1 MSNKMQNYIHSVVNS
16 GMGFKR
22 LFWLLIYLF
31 PVYVSLGQ
39 TRSDSSNLAKL
50 LTSFSFRQFSGGVM
64 VIRGCI
70 ENIPD
75 SFNFVLDTGSG
86 GISLDS
92 STCAQYQI
100 LNRPTDTLI
109 KGIAGVRK
117 VSFAFDHTLRL
128 PGLTVPHLNFHINN
142 YEVLSSVYGEKIDGI
157 IGYSFFRRFIVEV
170 NFDSLRINVYQPGK
184 MAYPQHGYLLHPNFT
199 SIPIEDIRFRDDR
212 RNDFPFYIDSGAGL
226 CFLLSEQL
234 VADSAILKKK
244 RKPIVTQ
251 AEGMGGRLR
260 MRLTVIK
267 SLKLGP
273 YRFNKVPVFIYDD
286 VNNILNYP
294 AVGGMIGNDLLRRFN
309 VIYNYPLKEIHL
321 QPNSHFTDEFDYAYT
336 GLGIY
341 QIEDKVLVLDV
352 ITGSPAEKAGIRVN
366 DEIIGINNLI
376 HQHIQ
381 AYKNALQV
389 KNQRV
394 TIIILRE
401 GKLMEIKMKTGSI
414 L

>member
-1 MSNKMQNYIHSVVNS
+1 
-16 GMGFKR
+16 
-22 LFWLLIYLF
+22 
-31 PVYVSLGQ
+31 
-39 TRSDSSNLAKL
+39 
-50 LTSFSFRQFSGGVM
+50 
-64 VIRGCI
+64 
-70 ENIPD
+70 
-75 SFNFVLDTGSG
+75 
-86 GISLDS
+86 
-92 STCAQYQI
+92 
-100 LNRPTDTLI
+100 
-109 KGIAGVRK
+109 
-117 VSFAFDHTLRL
+117 
-128 PGLTVPHLNFHINN
+128 
-142 YEVLSSVYGEKIDGI
+142 
-157 IGYSFFRRFIVEV
+157 
-170 NFDSLRINVYQPGK
+170 
-184 MAYPQHGYLLHPNFT
+184 
-199 SIPIEDIRFRDDR
+199 
-212 RNDFPFYIDSGAGL
+212 
-226 CFLLSEQL
+226 
-234 VADSAILKKK
+234 
-244 RKPIVTQ
+244 
-251 AEGMGGRLR
+251 MGGRLR

-294 AVGGMIGNDLLRRFN
+294 AVGGVIGNDLLRRFN
-309 VIYNYPLKEIHL
+309 VIYNYPRKEIHL

-341 QIEDKVLVLDV
+341 QIEDRVLVLDV

-394 TIIILRE
+394 TIIILRD